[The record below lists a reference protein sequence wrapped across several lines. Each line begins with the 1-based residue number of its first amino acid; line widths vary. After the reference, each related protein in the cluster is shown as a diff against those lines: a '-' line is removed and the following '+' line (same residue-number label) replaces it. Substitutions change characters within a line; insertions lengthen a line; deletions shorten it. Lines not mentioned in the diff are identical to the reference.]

1 MGRYGDPEEL
11 DRLAAG
17 LHRRADEVRE
27 AALDHQADA
36 DRARWVSD
44 AATVYRDRLADDRVR
59 VDAAAAELDRAAD
72 LLRRH
77 AGEVRERL
85 AAIAAAE
92 RSVRDWLQRQADPDG
107 LLGPAVGE
115 VLRDLPVPGAVGWLE
130 KSTVLRRLGG

>member
-17 LHRRADEVRE
+17 LHRRADEVRG

-92 RSVRDWLQRQADPDG
+92 RSVRDWLDRHAGPAG
-107 LLGPAVGE
+107 LLGPAVGS
-115 VLRDLPVPGAVGWLE
+115 VLDDLPAPGALEWLQRSAALLRVG
-130 KSTVLRRLGG
+130 G